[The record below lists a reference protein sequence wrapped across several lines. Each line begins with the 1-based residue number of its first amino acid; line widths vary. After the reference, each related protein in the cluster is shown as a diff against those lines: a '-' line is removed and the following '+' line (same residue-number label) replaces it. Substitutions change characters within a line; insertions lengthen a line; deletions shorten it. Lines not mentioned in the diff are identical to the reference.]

1 VSDQIMDI
9 FHRYD
14 PDMCP
19 AGCDEGYLKC
29 VFVKKSTVI
38 VANEDN
44 SITPYCEEH
53 STTAEE
59 CVKEM
64 RETVFRE
71 TKLTV
76 SAGIAPNK
84 VSYALDARLDYAE
97 MDHNRCSQKYV
108 VIFLILFYACGFIC
122 IPLDMF

>member
-1 VSDQIMDI
+1 M
-9 FHRYD
+9 
-14 PDMCP
+14 
-19 AGCDEGYLKC
+19 
-29 VFVKKSTVI
+29 I

-44 SITPYCEEH
+44 SITHYCEEH
-53 STTAEE
+53 SMTAEE

-84 VSYALDARLDYAE
+84 VSCSLDARLDSGW
-97 MDHNRCSQKYV
+97 NGS
-108 VIFLILFYACGFIC
+108 
-122 IPLDMF
+122 